1 MSVSTTHMGNLCI
14 TTQVLPGTDVDA
26 AHASVAKKTQA
37 HFRRHKNL
45 HMKALGTV
53 LILIGLLQQSFG
65 VIMNIAEEELYSL
78 TVRSG
83 VYFWGG
89 LVVILAG
96 CITVALETTENIILV
111 KASLGFI
118 AVNAVLGAV
127 GLILYMVQLYLETE
141 LSWIRRNYEV
151 ASYCNNVT
159 NQDKYDYFYY
169 ERNEVD
175 VLVLRLAVNSVVLL
189 LSLTAFLL
197 SISVIILG
205 RKVLKDNQYLMLK

>member
-1 MSVSTTHMGNLCI
+1 
-14 TTQVLPGTDVDA
+14 
-26 AHASVAKKTQA
+26 
-37 HFRRHKNL
+37 
-45 HMKALGTV
+45 
-53 LILIGLLQQSFG
+53 
-65 VIMNIAEEELYSL
+65 
-78 TVRSG
+78 
-83 VYFWGG
+83 
-89 LVVILAG
+89 
-96 CITVALETTENIILV
+96 V

-205 RKVLKDNQYLMLK
+205 RKVLKDNQYLML